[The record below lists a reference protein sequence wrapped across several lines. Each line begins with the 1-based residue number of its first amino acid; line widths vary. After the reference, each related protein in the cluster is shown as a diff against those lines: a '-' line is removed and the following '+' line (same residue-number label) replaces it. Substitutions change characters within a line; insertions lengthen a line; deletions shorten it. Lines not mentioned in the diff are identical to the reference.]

1 MRTINTI
8 IILLLIGI
16 PLYFLFNKNAD
27 YQSIMI
33 GAFVYV
39 ILIAFGV
46 YARYFIKP
54 PKSE

>member
-39 ILIAFGV
+39 ILIVFGV